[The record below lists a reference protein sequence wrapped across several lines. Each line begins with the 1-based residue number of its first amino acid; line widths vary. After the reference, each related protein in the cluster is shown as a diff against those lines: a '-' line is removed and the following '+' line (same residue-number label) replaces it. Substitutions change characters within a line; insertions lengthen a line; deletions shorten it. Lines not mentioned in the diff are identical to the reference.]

1 MPVLQDFVKLA
12 KWEDRG
18 YYSLQM
24 ATEKSQ
30 RQLHR
35 LSRRAEQALRQPV
48 ANVLADASAAMG
60 FPDLA
65 DPEAV
70 HAKADEKPDVKVRLR
85 GFPELANP
93 EAVYAKADQ
102 EPDFKVRPQLARLWT
117 FSSKKLNA
125 KQSAP
130 LISA

>member
-1 MPVLQDFVKLA
+1 MKLA

-60 FPDLA
+60 FPDLT
-65 DPEAV
+65 
-70 HAKADEKPDVKVRLR
+70 
-85 GFPELANP
+85 NP
-93 EAVYAKADQ
+93 EAVVSL
-102 EPDFKVRPQLARLWT
+102 KVSSSPAPAVQVGLPQ
-117 FSSKKLNA
+117 
-125 KQSAP
+125 P
-130 LISA
+130 LK